1 MSSVGERDSLGRTI
15 IAYRGHITR
24 IINELD
30 PLLLEQIASKEV
42 VEKHSSLVSI
52 FEKLK
57 RACAQ
62 WYHLS
67 GEQEDRER
75 ITHDY
80 AKDVYRMPM
89 FENKYKEWLNDV
101 YTPISR
107 GVYGEGIA
115 NISGFDLSSKTPVV
129 RLEGV
134 FQGTQNTNPSVS
146 ARARVVIC
154 WKRKHLM
161 RLKIMQVA
169 AIRRQVNCTQGKG
182 VLKEG
187 VSYRHGMSSV
197 QWLSLK

>member
-1 MSSVGERDSLGRTI
+1 MASVGERDSLGRTI

-80 AKDVYRMPM
+80 AKDVYRMQM

-107 GVYGEGIA
+107 GVDGEGTA

-129 RLEGV
+129 RLEGA

-146 ARARVVIC
+146 RAGALVIC

-169 AIRRQVNCTQGKG
+169 AIRR
-182 VLKEG
+182 
-187 VSYRHGMSSV
+187 
-197 QWLSLK
+197 

>member
-24 IINELD
+24 TINELD

-67 GEQEDRER
+67 REQEDRER
-75 ITHDY
+75 IIHDY
-80 AKDVYRMPM
+80 AKDVYRMQM

-115 NISGFDLSSKTPVV
+115 NISEFDLSSKTPVI
-129 RLEGV
+129 RLESA

-146 ARARVVIC
+146 RAGARSDLLET
-154 WKRKHLM
+154 KHLM

-169 AIRRQVNCTQGKG
+169 AIRRQVNYTQGKR
-182 VLKEG
+182 VLKEE
-187 VSYRHGMSSV
+187 VSYRHGMPSV